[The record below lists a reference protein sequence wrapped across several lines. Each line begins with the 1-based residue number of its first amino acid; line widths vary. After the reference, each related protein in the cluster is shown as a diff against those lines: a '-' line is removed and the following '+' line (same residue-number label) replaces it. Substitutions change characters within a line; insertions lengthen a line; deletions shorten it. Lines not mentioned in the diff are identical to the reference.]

1 MRPYKAYVF
10 DFDYTLADSSR
21 GIVTCFR
28 RVLERH
34 GYTKVT
40 DTDIKRTI
48 GRTLEEAF
56 SILTG
61 VDDAAVLA
69 AYKKEYGA
77 EADVYMT
84 ANTELFPETAEVLE
98 ALKSRGAAVGI
109 VSTKYRFRILDL
121 LEQKGRPEWVDFI
134 VGGED
139 VRTPKPSPEGLLLA
153 VERAGCRKEEVLYVG
168 DSIVD
173 ARTAQTAGVDFV
185 GVLNGMTTR
194 EELAAYPH
202 CAIADDLRGLLSDPL

>member
-1 MRPYKAYVF
+1 MKPYKAYIF

-34 GYTKVT
+34 GYTDVT
-40 DTDIKRTI
+40 DRDIKRTI
-48 GRTLEEAF
+48 GRTLEESF

-61 VDDAAVLA
+61 VDEAAVLA
-69 AYKKEYGA
+69 AYKREYGK
-77 EADVYMT
+77 EADVCMT
-84 ANTELFPETAEVLE
+84 ANTVLFPETAEVLE
-98 ALKSRGAAVGI
+98 GLKARGAVLGI
-109 VSTKYRFRILDL
+109 VSTKFRFRILDL
-121 LEQKGRPEWVDFI
+121 LEQKGRPDWVDFI

-153 VERAGCRKEEVLYVG
+153 VGRAGCMAEDVLYVG

-173 ARTAQTAGVDFV
+173 ACTAQAAGVDFV

-202 CAIADDLRGLLSDPL
+202 CAIADDLRGLLPVSF